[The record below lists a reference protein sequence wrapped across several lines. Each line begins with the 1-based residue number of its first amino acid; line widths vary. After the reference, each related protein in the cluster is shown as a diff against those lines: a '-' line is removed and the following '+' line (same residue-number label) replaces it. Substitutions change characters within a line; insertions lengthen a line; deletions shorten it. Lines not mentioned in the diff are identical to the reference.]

1 MIANTKNR
9 IIAALGAMVIASW
22 SGASLSDECTPSKWG
37 ADDQLGA
44 ANYLTPERVLLATK
58 LVKKGESHGLGIV
71 IDPNMPAY
79 PPRYTQLQVVQPGQQ
94 LGFDTKKSYGWGR
107 PTTMISCKC
116 GSALAHNWMVLGLS
130 LIHI

>member
-1 MIANTKNR
+1 MIANTRNR
-9 IIAALGAMVIASW
+9 IIAALGAMLIASW
-22 SGASLSDECTPSKWG
+22 SGASLGNECTPSKWG

-79 PPRYTQLQVVQPGQQ
+79 PP
-94 LGFDTKKSYGWGR
+94 
-107 PTTMISCKC
+107 
-116 GSALAHNWMVLGLS
+116 GL
-130 LIHI
+130 

>member
-9 IIAALGAMVIASW
+9 IIAALGAMLIASW
-22 SGASLSDECTPSKWG
+22 SSASLGDECAPSKWG

-79 PPRYTQLQVVQPGQQ
+79 PLATL
-94 LGFDTKKSYGWGR
+94 SYRWFSRDNSWALILSNPMGGGR
-107 PTTMISCKC
+107 PTTMISFKC
-116 GSALAHNWMVLGLS
+116 GSALDLS
-130 LIHI
+130 WTV

>member
-1 MIANTKNR
+1 MIANTKTR
-9 IIAALGAMVIASW
+9 IIAALGAMLIASW
-22 SGASLSDECTPSKWG
+22 SGASLSDECAPSKWG

-94 LGFDTKKSYGWGR
+94 LGFDTKQSYGCLLYTSPSPR
-107 PTTMISCKC
+107 DATLSRMPS
-116 GSALAHNWMVLGLS
+116 SA
-130 LIHI
+130 